1 MLHRPRKG
9 ERLGRTARPTGL
21 HARQRLLEAVL
32 RDLCMG
38 MGVAP
43 GYGYG
48 YGCLCH
54 GYGLPLSPMHL
65 CHGYG
70 YGCLQAGELVG
81 ERIPAEAQLREGLLR
96 GDLVVPSLVP
106 RHALEEGRE
115 LIGVHVHAPELSE
128 LVLRSEACGA
138 PAGGVGDSS
147 TLLTHQST
155 GGFSLSL
162 SLSLSPSLISPG
174 GPPEYQEALLTI
186 SRRPSCRGEPP
197 AYLYCFT

>member
-1 MLHRPRKG
+1 MLGGWLVYPGPVDLHLGLDRPREG
-9 ERLGRTARPTGL
+9 SWLRRTARPAGL
-21 HARQRLLEAVL
+21 AGRQRLPEAVL

-81 ERIPAEAQLREGLLR
+81 ERVPAVAQLR
-96 GDLVVPSLVP
+96 
-106 RHALEEGRE
+106 
-115 LIGVHVHAPELSE
+115 
-128 LVLRSEACGA
+128 
-138 PAGGVGDSS
+138 
-147 TLLTHQST
+147 
-155 GGFSLSL
+155 
-162 SLSLSPSLISPG
+162 
-174 GPPEYQEALLTI
+174 
-186 SRRPSCRGEPP
+186 SRRPSPRGPSGP
-197 AYLYCFT
+197 KHLL